1 MKLNVLKLEDILFK
15 NSQGDRVFV
24 QTDAQGKA
32 FIDLSKISSI
42 EGVSEFS
49 ILQLR
54 NHTESYLLTEEFTI
68 DATIDDLEEFLEE
81 YDEEDE
87 EESEN
92 IDNEYNE
99 TLSQEIRSE
108 NFDEEEFQLEK
119 KERSQEEES
128 EEEESDSENESKRE
142 NEALPEEN
150 QEIIFLRK
158 NAIELVSNELNSVEI
173 VEIANPTIEE
183 SPIEVF
189 TDHTFQEEEPIEEP
203 ESPKEEN
210 NEPAISLSSTT
221 STIGTTVQ
229 RIESQLKEE
238 SLQRE
243 EEASLIVGDLTLLD
257 IKEIPDT
264 VTNITQI
271 NNVLSDPTID
281 EGRDTTQLQNIANT
295 LVRLKSGEELN
306 QTEFSLLGLD
316 NLSSEDVADLNMA
329 LANPNSLAVGNEPT
343 TNLQTI
349 LDSLNRLDNAE
360 SISLTDLSNIGVT
373 GVGGVNQPSIETLNL
388 ELNGEENTNEVQ
400 RVVDNLTQNSL
411 IRLSEESLI
420 TGDLT
425 DLGII
430 GLEDNADNIA
440 QINNILEDSDV
451 NIGSDIAQL
460 QIIVDVL
467 IKINEKDGDSLA
479 SDITQDEWQFIG
491 LNNLSTPDA
500 NELNIALGNVNSLDL
515 GNLPLENLQRI
526 GDSLNALDEVKY
538 GNSTGVT
545 LTDLSNIG
553 VIGIDG
559 GGDEPTLEAV
569 NAVLY
574 DNDVSADET
583 NSIQEVVD
591 ALYVLNQSDGDSSR
605 GINSLGLETLGII
618 ATDNGYSSDE
628 EEYINYRIDEN
639 FIADGD
645 GIYSNDLTELQA
657 LVDSVDGRTIHIGE
671 TTDDTYTYATNE
683 LYDALDGYDTLNIT
697 AGTSIDLSAIHDIE
711 VIILNSN
718 NESSDTNF
726 GSEIDR
732 ITVKDVLDITDGSN
746 TLVINNND
754 NDNNSVERV
763 YIDASEFST
772 DGTIY
777 SDPNGAYHIYTAND
791 ASGVSIEIEE
801 NIIVE

>member
-1 MKLNVLKLEDILFK
+1 
-15 NSQGDRVFV
+15 
-24 QTDAQGKA
+24 
-32 FIDLSKISSI
+32 
-42 EGVSEFS
+42 
-49 ILQLR
+49 
-54 NHTESYLLTEEFTI
+54 
-68 DATIDDLEEFLEE
+68 
-81 YDEEDE
+81 
-87 EESEN
+87 
-92 IDNEYNE
+92 
-99 TLSQEIRSE
+99 
-108 NFDEEEFQLEK
+108 
-119 KERSQEEES
+119 
-128 EEEESDSENESKRE
+128 
-142 NEALPEEN
+142 
-150 QEIIFLRK
+150 
-158 NAIELVSNELNSVEI
+158 
-173 VEIANPTIEE
+173 
-183 SPIEVF
+183 
-189 TDHTFQEEEPIEEP
+189 
-203 ESPKEEN
+203 
-210 NEPAISLSSTT
+210 
-221 STIGTTVQ
+221 
-229 RIESQLKEE
+229 
-238 SLQRE
+238 
-243 EEASLIVGDLTLLD
+243 
-257 IKEIPDT
+257 
-264 VTNITQI
+264 
-271 NNVLSDPTID
+271 
-281 EGRDTTQLQNIANT
+281 
-295 LVRLKSGEELN
+295 
-306 QTEFSLLGLD
+306 
-316 NLSSEDVADLNMA
+316 
-329 LANPNSLAVGNEPT
+329 
-343 TNLQTI
+343 
-349 LDSLNRLDNAE
+349 
-360 SISLTDLSNIGVT
+360 
-373 GVGGVNQPSIETLNL
+373 
-388 ELNGEENTNEVQ
+388 
-400 RVVDNLTQNSL
+400 
-411 IRLSEESLI
+411 
-420 TGDLT
+420 
-425 DLGII
+425 
-430 GLEDNADNIA
+430 
-440 QINNILEDSDV
+440 
-451 NIGSDIAQL
+451 
-460 QIIVDVL
+460 
-467 IKINEKDGDSLA
+467 
-479 SDITQDEWQFIG
+479 
-491 LNNLSTPDA
+491 
-500 NELNIALGNVNSLDL
+500 
-515 GNLPLENLQRI
+515 
-526 GDSLNALDEVKY
+526 LDEVKY